1 MQSAHELEHTRS
13 MFALNLIG
21 NAVWLGMECGLRTRY
36 FGLQQPFQT
45 CSYSKLKRGYSN
57 FNRKRR
63 ISVECVHYD
72 NSRRPPS
79 PRCFSSSLSF
89 RSSSSTDPR
98 RTRSAASRTSS
109 SPNKTSWRW
118 PIRSPDNC
126 SSTFSAQFSVPGSA
140 PSRSL
145 STG

>member
-1 MQSAHELEHTRS
+1 
-13 MFALNLIG
+13 MFVLNLIG

-72 NSRRPPS
+72 I
-79 PRCFSSSLSF
+79 FQTASF
-89 RSSSSTDPR
+89 ATLLLVLAVLPVVLIYGPETDSFGGLAHVLLAEQDQLKVADPLAR
-98 RTRSAASRTSS
+98 QLFVNFFGAVFGA
-109 SPNKTSWRW
+109 WVGAF
-118 PIRSPDNC
+118 PIPLDWV
-126 SSTFSAQFSVPGSA
+126 TFSGIL
-140 PSRSL
+140 SRI
-145 STG
+145 